1 MSLRVQR
8 EITVS
13 TIIALFLV
21 LPGALAPARA
31 MTFEF
36 EPIVGTI
43 SGADFFVAP
52 VALQES
58 SNLRVTLTDLAEPV
72 RFQQLAFGWFQ
83 EADGQPVPG
92 ASLGSPGILDFDLDP
107 GNYLA
112 IVGGIAD
119 ANVDIG
125 TFGLEISNLPVPA
138 AVWLFGSSLGLL
150 ALRQRRNG

>member
-1 MSLRVQR
+1 MSLRAQR
-8 EITVS
+8 EIAVS
-13 TIIALFLV
+13 TTIVLSLVFL
-21 LPGALAPARA
+21 GALTPARA

-43 SGADFFVAP
+43 SGTDFYVAP

-58 SNLRVTLTDLAEPV
+58 SHLRVTLTDLAEPV

-92 ASLGSPGILDFDLDP
+92 ASLASPGVLDFDLDP

-112 IVGGIAD
+112 VVGGIAD
-119 ANVDIG
+119 ADINIG

-150 ALRQRRNG
+150 ALGQRRSG